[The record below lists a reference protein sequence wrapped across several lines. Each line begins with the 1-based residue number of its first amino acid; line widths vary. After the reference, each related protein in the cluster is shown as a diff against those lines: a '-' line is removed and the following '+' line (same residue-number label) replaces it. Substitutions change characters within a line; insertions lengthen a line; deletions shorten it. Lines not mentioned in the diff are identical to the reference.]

1 MKRTFSF
8 CVVFIFL
15 SCILFSLPLYAQEK
29 KTEKILS
36 FNSHIKISPDASMVV
51 TETIKVRSTGAHI
64 KHGIYRDFPTRYKDK
79 LGNRYVVDFKVSK
92 VLRDGKSENYHF
104 GSLVNGRRLYIG
116 KKDVFLPAGE
126 YTYAIVYQTNRQ
138 LGFFKDFDELYWNVT
153 GCGWSFPIESV
164 LATVELPGLARDKII
179 RRDGYTG
186 PMGSKDKKFSSYI
199 NDFGDAVFT
208 TTAPLAPKEGLTI
221 VVSWPKGYVTEPTA
235 KMKAGYF
242 FRDNRG
248 ILAGIAGLLIIL
260 FYYLFVWTRVGKDPA
275 KGVIIPLYNPPENF
289 SPASVRYLMKMG
301 FDNKAFTAAVID
313 MAVKGY
319 LKIKEKDKVFTLTK
333 TGAKESVLSEEEAA
347 VASKLF
353 GYQKEIKLENK
364 NHLNISKSI
373 KNLKNALKNK
383 FEKIYFFTNKRYFII
398 GLIISVLVVMVSGA
412 LECKEKLGIVIFMC
426 IWLTGWSVAVIFLIR
441 QVIYLWRGGPM
452 GSAIFMTLFMLPFV
466 AGEFIGI
473 GMLLFSSSISVIVIL
488 IAVISLNCLF
498 YHLLKAPTISGR
510 KIMDKIEGFKMY
522 LAVAEKERLNILNP
536 PKETPELF
544 EKYLPYALAL
554 DVEQAWA
561 QRFSGVFKKIVE
573 SGGDYCPNW
582 YSGVTWRALGPMGF
596 SSGLSNSLSG
606 AISSS
611 SVAPGSHSGGGGGG
625 FSGGGGGGG
634 GGGGW

>member
-1 MKRTFSF
+1 MKRTFTF
-8 CVVFIFL
+8 CVVFILL
-15 SCILFSLPLYAQEK
+15 SCILFGLSLYAQEK

-36 FNSHIKISPDASMVV
+36 FNSRIKINPDASMVV

-64 KHGIYRDFPTRYKDK
+64 KRGIYRDFPTQYKDK

-92 VLRDGKSENYHF
+92 VLRDGKSESYHF
-104 GSLVNGRRLYIG
+104 GSLVNGRRLYMG
-116 KKDVFLPAGE
+116 RKDVFLPAGE
-126 YTYAIVYQTNRQ
+126 YTYTIVYQTNRQ

-153 GCGWSFPIESV
+153 GNGWSFPIESV
-164 LATVELPGLARDKII
+164 LATVELPDAVRGKII
-179 RRDGYTG
+179 TRDGYTG
-186 PMGSKDKKFSSYI
+186 PMGAKDKKFSSYI
-199 NDFGDAVFT
+199 NDLGDTVFT
-208 TTAPLAPKEGLTI
+208 TTAPLAPGEGLTI

-248 ILAGIAGLLIIL
+248 ILSGLAGLLIIL
-260 FYYLFVWTRVGKDPA
+260 FYYMFIWTRVGKDPA

-301 FDNKAFTAAVID
+301 FDNKSFTAAVID

-319 LKIKEKDKVFTLTK
+319 LKIKEEDKVFTLTK
-333 TGAKESVLSEEEAA
+333 TGAKESVLSEGEKAIA
-347 VASKLF
+347 GKLF

-364 NHLNISKSI
+364 NHLKISAAI

-383 FEKIYFFTNKRYFII
+383 FEKIYFFTNKRYFIV
-398 GLIISVLVVMVSGA
+398 GLVISVLVVMASGA
-412 LECKEKLGIVIFMC
+412 LECKEKLGMVIFMC

-441 QVIYLWRGGPM
+441 QVIYLWKSGPV
-452 GSAIFMTLFMLPFV
+452 GRAILMSLFALPFI
-466 AGEFIGI
+466 AGEFAGI

-488 IAVISLNCLF
+488 IAVVFLNCLF
-498 YHLLKAPTISGR
+498 YYLLKAPTISGR

-561 QRFSGVFKKIVE
+561 QRFSAVFKQIVE

-582 YSGVTWRALGPMGF
+582 YSGVAWRALGPMGL
-596 SSGLSNSLSG
+596 SSKLSSSLSG

-611 SVAPGSHSGGGGGG
+611 SVAPGSHSGAGGGG